1 MSDEELRG
9 ASLKIY
15 LHLLLAD
22 EPRGVRD
29 LSRDLGI
36 PVSTVHYHI
45 KKLKEVGLIRELPEG
60 YTVSKRVRIEGF
72 IYLGRKLV
80 PRLAI
85 YSAFF
90 LGIAVGLIGVTVLWR
105 EVNVDRLI
113 AIASSAISSAATAVE
128 ARRVSRSLAS

>member
-80 PRLAI
+80 PRLAV